1 MADGKVTIDVLMN
14 TKSFMSDRERVNNLM
29 KTLGSDA
36 GNQMDESFANNA
48 NKVKV
53 AAEQTHNKVK
63 SEFANPIETKLV
75 AKAED
80 AGITNFKQLLNR
92 IPKQARTELMA
103 KAEKG
108 EAIDWENTM
117 RNMPRSVTTRM
128 KLDKGQASEGLNALK
143 KQSESTEHSFSH
155 LKEIVA
161 GTFLGGAIQ
170 AGVQGLVTGLKDAA
184 KAGMEY
190 NREQDT
196 MKTVWTALTTE
207 APKDGKELVDY
218 INQLSQHSI
227 YAADTINRMSQSFYH
242 VHSNVEETKR
252 WTDSFVALGSTLH
265 MSNDALAESGEQFA
279 KIVAGG
285 KASAED
291 MSVMINRFPM
301 FGEALQKATGKSMKQ
316 LYAMSAAGKLTA
328 TQFTEAL
335 DYLGKKY
342 KGGTAEAMTSFQGMS
357 MYIKSR
363 WSVLTGNIMAS
374 SFKMSKGVAKDM
386 KNLLSDDMMKKYA
399 ELVSGAISTVMAW
412 LVKLIKYIDGHKD
425 TIVDIIGN
433 LGKILGIIGKTVWKT
448 FSDIIYDIAKMFGLV
463 GKKAQESK
471 DPLDKID
478 DALKNLSKNQEL
490 IENLT
495 KAFIAMFAL
504 KKGLEFI
511 GMLSSLRKSLLETAA
526 VSKMVD
532 LFGGGGFTGGGGKA
546 VAKEAGETAEA
557 AGSSKAFGKL
567 FSKGGATSTAE
578 LEAASGLG
586 GGSKLLSGLLGTA
599 KSTAGLS
606 AIASLPELLGTT
618 RKTAGEH
625 VGGYV
630 GSTGGSIAGAAVGS
644 LLGPV
649 GTLAGGALGGYAGAA
664 IGKSLGKDIQK
675 GLDANKPKIH
685 VIKPGKIKLDV
696 STDTRKVESN
706 LKSYQKKLSKKV
718 VVKMA
723 ADPSSYAKTKTETDK
738 LFNSM
743 RASVD
748 KYYKNKESKSKQD
761 LDKLVK
767 NGSMTQAEENKI
779 LKAQQTA
786 DAKAAKSKKQTIS
799 KMQADTSN
807 YYSQVQKIENGGTKK
822 LETIALKYGRNS
834 KKYENEKNKEL
845 ASAHKAYIS
854 KYTAD
859 EYKLNTAVT
868 KSVEKGSKEQKSILQ
883 KLLKDRGKLNLKD
896 LRATQENADKK
907 YNAAVKPARKT
918 RDEVIDSAD
927 DQYKSTKK
935 TADHEYYDLH
945 SISKKQHDDIV
956 SKAKH
961 QRTETSDA
969 ANDQYKKVTKHAT
982 DQHRSVTN
990 EIEHQRK
997 EATKKQQDQQAD
1009 SIAAATGQSKE
1020 VVRHQMRQANSSMG
1034 AADKQGSGLH
1044 GIWKSITGFFNGLVK
1059 GFGIQPINV
1068 GAYPSGYTPVS
1079 MGAYASGGTA
1089 TASQALVGEGGVEAR
1104 ISKSSGRVDFI
1115 GTNGAEVVDMQPGDQ
1130 ILNAADTAQ
1139 LFNGGLGRT
1148 LPGYASGTIDI
1159 AGFLKKAKNGAVSI
1173 FDNISET
1180 ASDAISKITDPVK
1193 TMTDMANKIFNPGK
1207 TGGVGSIGHD
1217 LGKAFVDRPI
1227 KAMADVISKIISS
1240 ISDSDDGAGSLA
1252 PHFGSPFKESS
1263 GYGPRSGG
1271 FHKGIDFA
1279 APLGTPIPAQYGGTV
1294 VQAGPASGFGNWV
1307 VIKPSGASVDTI
1319 YGHMKRMKVKT
1330 GQHVKAGQIIAW
1342 VGSEGQSSGPHVHYE
1357 LRAGLGGKSYNP
1369 MTYGASA
1376 GNPSGHSVNRWR
1388 PYVARALKANGF
1400 GATASQVAAWMQVI
1414 RRESNGD
1421 PSVINTW
1428 DPNAKAGHPSKGLVQ
1443 TIQPTFDAYKFR
1455 GHNNPLNGYDDLLAG
1470 IHYMKAKYGSGLG
1483 AFATVSGPMG
1493 YDSGGRVM
1501 NKQLAWLAEN
1511 NPEYVVNPERDS
1523 ADSLIVEAARARAD
1537 KVPNGLIAKAMRVVG
1552 AAKAGIQRTAPS
1564 FASRGVAEAEGQ
1576 AVGNQAIGGNMT
1588 ISVQLDSNTIAR
1600 ATYPKI
1606 SILRNQEIQLKG
1618 QTTGNT
1624 YVY

>member
-1 MADGKVTIDVLMN
+1 MADGTVTIDLLMN

-36 GNQMDESFANNA
+36 GDQMDESFANNA
-48 NKVKV
+48 NKVKNE
-53 AAEQTHNKVK
+53 AGRTHSKIKAEFNSPV
-63 SEFANPIETKLV
+63 EAKLV
-75 AKAED
+75 AKAEE

-92 IPKQARTELMA
+92 IPKQARTELTA
-103 KAEKG
+103 KAERG
-108 EAIDWENTM
+108 EVINWEETM

-128 KLDKGQASEGLNALK
+128 KLDKRQASEGLTTLK
-143 KQSESTEHSFSH
+143 KQSKSTERSFSH
-155 LKEIVA
+155 LKEIMV

-190 NREQDT
+190 NKEQDT

-218 INQLSQHSI
+218 INSLSQHSI

-242 VHSNVEETKR
+242 VHSNVAETKR

-316 LYAMSAAGKLTA
+316 LYALSASGKLTA
-328 TQFTEAL
+328 KQFTEAL

-342 KGGTAEAMTSFQGMS
+342 KGGTKEAMTSFQGMS

-386 KNLLSDDMMKKYA
+386 RNLLSDDMLKKYA
-399 ELVSGAISTVMAW
+399 KIASGAISTVMTW
-412 LVKLIKYIDGHKD
+412 LVKLIKYIDKHKD

-433 LGKILGIIGKTVWKT
+433 LGKILGIIGKTAWKT
-448 FSDIIYDIAKMFGLV
+448 FSDIVYDIAKMFGLV

-511 GMLSSLRKSLLETAA
+511 GMLSRLRKSLVETAA

-546 VAKEAGETAEA
+546 VTRTVAKEAGGTAAKE
-557 AGSSKAFGKL
+557 AGSSKVLGKL

-578 LEAASGLG
+578 LKAASGLG
-586 GGSKLLSGLLGTA
+586 GGSKLLSGVLGTA

-618 RKTAGEH
+618 KKTAGKH
-625 VGGYV
+625 IGGYV

-649 GTLAGGALGGYAGAA
+649 GTLAGGALGGLAGSA
-664 IGKSLGKDIQK
+664 IGKSLGKNIQK

-685 VIKPGKIKLDV
+685 VIKPGKIKLNV
-696 STDTRKVESN
+696 SADTKKVESN

-718 VVKMA
+718 IVKMA

-748 KYYKNKESKSKQD
+748 KYYRNKESKSKKD

-779 LKAQQTA
+779 LKSQQA
-786 DAKAAKSKKQTIS
+786 SDAKAAKSKKQTIS

-807 YYSQVQKIENGGTKK
+807 YYSKVQKIENGGTKK
-822 LETIALKYGRNS
+822 LESIALKYGRNS
-834 KKYENEKNKEL
+834 KKYEKEKNKEL

-859 EYKLNTAVT
+859 EYKLNTTVS
-868 KSVEKGSKEQKSILQ
+868 KSVEKGAKEQKSILQ
-883 KLLKDRGKLNLKD
+883 KLLKDRGKLNSKD
-896 LRATQENADKK
+896 LKATQKNADKK

-918 RDEVIDSAD
+918 RDNVINSAE

-945 SISKKQHDDIV
+945 AISKKQHDDIV

-969 ANDQYKKVTKHAT
+969 AKDQYKKVTKHAT

-997 EATKKQQDQQAD
+997 E
-1009 SIAAATGQSKE
+1009 
-1020 VVRHQMRQANSSMG
+1020 V
-1034 AADKQGSGLH
+1034 
-1044 GIWKSITGFFNGLVK
+1044 
-1059 GFGIQPINV
+1059 
-1068 GAYPSGYTPVS
+1068 
-1079 MGAYASGGTA
+1079 
-1089 TASQALVGEGGVEAR
+1089 
-1104 ISKSSGRVDFI
+1104 
-1115 GTNGAEVVDMQPGDQ
+1115 
-1130 ILNAADTAQ
+1130 
-1139 LFNGGLGRT
+1139 
-1148 LPGYASGTIDI
+1148 
-1159 AGFLKKAKNGAVSI
+1159 
-1173 FDNISET
+1173 
-1180 ASDAISKITDPVK
+1180 
-1193 TMTDMANKIFNPGK
+1193 
-1207 TGGVGSIGHD
+1207 
-1217 LGKAFVDRPI
+1217 
-1227 KAMADVISKIISS
+1227 
-1240 ISDSDDGAGSLA
+1240 
-1252 PHFGSPFKESS
+1252 
-1263 GYGPRSGG
+1263 
-1271 FHKGIDFA
+1271 
-1279 APLGTPIPAQYGGTV
+1279 
-1294 VQAGPASGFGNWV
+1294 
-1307 VIKPSGASVDTI
+1307 
-1319 YGHMKRMKVKT
+1319 
-1330 GQHVKAGQIIAW
+1330 
-1342 VGSEGQSSGPHVHYE
+1342 
-1357 LRAGLGGKSYNP
+1357 
-1369 MTYGASA
+1369 
-1376 GNPSGHSVNRWR
+1376 
-1388 PYVARALKANGF
+1388 
-1400 GATASQVAAWMQVI
+1400 
-1414 RRESNGD
+1414 
-1421 PSVINTW
+1421 
-1428 DPNAKAGHPSKGLVQ
+1428 
-1443 TIQPTFDAYKFR
+1443 
-1455 GHNNPLNGYDDLLAG
+1455 
-1470 IHYMKAKYGSGLG
+1470 
-1483 AFATVSGPMG
+1483 
-1493 YDSGGRVM
+1493 
-1501 NKQLAWLAEN
+1501 
-1511 NPEYVVNPERDS
+1511 
-1523 ADSLIVEAARARAD
+1523 
-1537 KVPNGLIAKAMRVVG
+1537 
-1552 AAKAGIQRTAPS
+1552 
-1564 FASRGVAEAEGQ
+1564 
-1576 AVGNQAIGGNMT
+1576 
-1588 ISVQLDSNTIAR
+1588 
-1600 ATYPKI
+1600 
-1606 SILRNQEIQLKG
+1606 
-1618 QTTGNT
+1618 
-1624 YVY
+1624 

>member
-14 TKSFMSDRERVNNLM
+14 TKSFMSDRERINNLM

-48 NKVKV
+48 NKVKNE
-53 AAEQTHNKVK
+53 AERTHSKIK
-63 SEFANPIETKLV
+63 AEFNSPVEAKLI
-75 AKAED
+75 AKAEE

-92 IPKQARTELMA
+92 IPKQARTELTA
-103 KAEKG
+103 KAERG
-108 EAIDWENTM
+108 EVINWEETM

-143 KQSESTEHSFSH
+143 KQSESTSHSFSH

-218 INQLSQHSI
+218 INSLSQHSI
-227 YAADTINRMSQSFYH
+227 YAADTINRMAQSFYH

-285 KASAED
+285 KASSED

-301 FGEALQKATGKSMKQ
+301 FGEALQKATGKSMNQ

-342 KGGTAEAMTSFQGMS
+342 KDGTSEAMTSFQGMS

-386 KNLLSDDMMKKYA
+386 RNLLSDDMLKKYA
-399 ELVSGAISTVMAW
+399 ELASGAISTVMDW
-412 LVKLIKYIDGHKD
+412 FVKLIKYIDGHKD

-433 LGKILGIIGKTVWKT
+433 LGKILGIIGKTAWNT
-448 FSDIIYDIAKMFGLV
+448 FSDIVYDIARMFGLV

-511 GMLSSLRKSLLETAA
+511 GMLSSLRKSLVETAA

-546 VAKEAGETAEA
+546 VAKEAGETTEA

-586 GGSKLLSGLLGTA
+586 GGKAMMAARGLTKAVPYLS
-599 KSTAGLS
+599 
-606 AIASLPELLGTT
+606 IAASVPELFGTT
-618 RKTAGEH
+618 QKTLGKHLGGFAGSA
-625 VGGYV
+625 GGAA
-630 GSTGGSIAGAAVGS
+630 AGAAAGS
-644 LLGPV
+644 AVMPGV
-649 GTLAGGALGGYAGAA
+649 GTAVGAVIGGLAGSKLGQSVGD
-664 IGKSLGKDIQK
+664 SIQK
-675 GLDANKPKIH
+675 GVTKTFPKLTSKMSDLGHDMSNKFSSSFKPKPSLND
-685 VIKPGKIKLDV
+685 KQF
-696 STDTRKVESN
+696 SRSYTDLTKQLNKNARVKFKVTTDRASIN
-706 LKSYQKKLSKKV
+706 KAQRVTDDTYKKMSK
-718 VVKMA
+718 
-723 ADPSSYAKTKTETDK
+723 
-738 LFNSM
+738 
-743 RASVD
+743 SVD
-748 KYYKNKESKSKQD
+748 KYYGHKRQMSIKD
-761 LDKLVK
+761 YATLVQ
-767 NGSMTQAEENKI
+767 NGSMTEKEANKLLNKAKENYNKQA
-779 LKAQQTA
+779 KAQK
-786 DAKAAKSKKQTIS
+786 DNIR
-799 KMQADTSN
+799 KMQKDSDS
-807 YYSQVQKIENGGTKK
+807 YYSK
-822 LETIALKYGRNS
+822 LDKAELQ
-834 KKYENEKNKEL
+834 KNKEL
-845 ASAHKAYIS
+845 AAARKKDGNNHKKYLADKKKIEEKFQTQAASDRKKYLAQLS
-854 KYTAD
+854 KD
-859 EYKLNTAVT
+859 ENKSNDAVT
-868 KSVEKGSKEQKSILQ
+868 KATKISSGKQLDILES
-883 KLLKDRGKLNLKD
+883 LKDHKGKLSKQQMTESIRNSAKERD
-896 LRATQENADKK
+896 KTIDNANKQRDKSVSAAKNKYKETVAAADKER
-907 YNAAVKPARKT
+907 YENGTMSRKQYE
-918 RDEVIDSAD
+918 EV
-927 DQYKSTKK
+927 
-935 TADHEYYDLH
+935 
-945 SISKKQHDDIV
+945 V
-956 SKAKH
+956 SKARK
-961 QRTETSDA
+961 QRDDSIDA
-969 ANDQYKKVTKHAT
+969 ADAQKNKTVKKAEETHTK
-982 DQHRSVTN
+982 VVN
-990 EIEHQRK
+990 
-997 EATKKQQDQQAD
+997 EATKQAGEHKGAVD
-1009 SIAAATGQSKE
+1009 TETGDVKGSWNEFIDNMRGMWNGMIGGINGVLHALNKKWGNIPTWKKHAAGL
-1020 VVRHQMRQANSSMG
+1020 NGSMG
-1034 AADKQGSGLH
+1034 EH
-1044 GIWKSITGFFNGLVK
+1044 T
-1059 GFGIQPINV
+1059 
-1068 GAYPSGYTPVS
+1068 
-1079 MGAYASGGTA
+1079 
-1089 TASQALVGEGGVEAR
+1089 ALVGEEGFEYMGTSDGSITPIGVEGPEIRNIPA
-1104 ISKSSGRVDFI
+1104 
-1115 GTNGAEVVDMQPGDQ
+1115 GAS
-1130 ILNAADTAQ
+1130 ILPHGMSVEFAQ
-1139 LFNGGLGRT
+1139 MAKG
-1148 LPGYASGTIDI
+1148 LPGYKIGLPGWLTNTFSALKKGAEGAVDLVSEGASGVVNKIADATGLGNLAKTFSDNTTAFGAIASGTKDSLIDNAI
-1159 AGFLKKAKNGAVSI
+1159 KYVQGF
-1173 FDNISET
+1173 FDQF
-1180 ASDAISKITDPVK
+1180 SDTP
-1193 TMTDMANKIFNPGK
+1193 
-1207 TGGVGSIGHD
+1207 
-1217 LGKAFVDRPI
+1217 
-1227 KAMADVISKIISS
+1227 
-1240 ISDSDDGAGSLA
+1240 DDGAGSLA

-1263 GYGPRSGG
+1263 GYGPRAGG

-1376 GNPSGHSVNRWR
+1376 GKVAQPKGSHMNWLKQAGFSPSEFAAANTVISQESGWQVHATNPSSGAYGLPQSLPANKMASAGSDWR
-1388 PYVARALKANGF
+1388 NNPITQLKWMKSYVDSRYGGMNQALAYRSRVGWYAD
-1400 GATASQVAAWMQVI
+1400 GGW
-1414 RRESNGD
+1414 GD
-1421 PSVINTW
+1421 PNKVNIFNEVPGEPEVAIN
-1428 DPNAKAGHPSKGLVQ
+1428 PA
-1443 TIQPTFDAYKFR
+1443 
-1455 GHNNPLNGYDDLLAG
+1455 
-1470 IHYMKAKYGSGLG
+1470 
-1483 AFATVSGPMG
+1483 
-1493 YDSGGRVM
+1493 
-1501 NKQLAWLAEN
+1501 
-1511 NPEYVVNPERDS
+1511 RDS
-1523 ADSLIVEAARARAD
+1523 ADNLIVEAARERAA
-1537 KVPNGLIAKAMRVVG
+1537 KAPNGLIAKAMRVVG

-1576 AVGNQAIGGNMT
+1576 AVGSQAISGDVT
-1588 ISVQLDSNTIAR
+1588 ISLQLDSNTIAR

-1624 YVY
+1624 YDY

>member
-1 MADGKVTIDVLMN
+1 MADGTVTIDVLMG

-63 SEFANPIETKLV
+63 SEFANPIEAKLV

-103 KAEKG
+103 KAERG
-108 EAIDWENTM
+108 EVINWEETM
-117 RNMPRSVTTRM
+117 RKMPRSVTTRM
-128 KLDKGQASEGLNALK
+128 KLDKGQASEGLTALK

-155 LKEIVA
+155 LKDIIA

-170 AGVQGLVTGLKDAA
+170 AGVQGLVSGLKDAA

-207 APKDGKELVDY
+207 APKNGKELVDY

-342 KGGTAEAMTSFQGMS
+342 KGGTEEAMTSFQGMS

-386 KNLLSDDMMKKYA
+386 RNLLSDDMMKKYA
-399 ELVSGAISTVMAW
+399 SIASGAISTVMAW
-412 LVKLIKYIDGHKD
+412 FVKLIKYVDDHKD
-425 TIVDIIGN
+425 TIIDIIGN

-448 FSDIIYDIAKMFGLV
+448 FSDIIYDIADMFGLV
-463 GKKAQESK
+463 GKKAQASK

-478 DALKNLSKNQEL
+478 SALKGIAKNQTL
-490 IENLT
+490 VENLT

-504 KKGLEFI
+504 KKGMEFI
-511 GMLSSLRKSLLETAA
+511 SMLATLRKGLVETAA
-526 VSKMVD
+526 VSKITD
-532 LFGGGGFTGGGGKA
+532 LLGGGGSVGTGKA
-546 VAKEAGETAEA
+546 VTQTVAKEAGGTAA
-557 AGSSKAFGKL
+557 TAGSSKVLGRL

-586 GGSKLLSGLLGTA
+586 GGKAMMAARGLTKAVPYLS
-599 KSTAGLS
+599 
-606 AIASLPELLGTT
+606 IAASVPELFGTT
-618 RKTAGEH
+618 QKTLGKHLGGFAGS
-625 VGGYV
+625 VGGAA
-630 GSTGGSIAGAAVGS
+630 AGAAAGS
-644 LLGPV
+644 AVMPVV
-649 GTLAGGALGGYAGAA
+649 GTAVGGVIGGLAGSKLGQSYGA
-664 IGKSLGKDIQK
+664 DIQK
-675 GLDANKPKIH
+675 GITRTFPKLTGKMSDLAHDMSKKFSGGFKPSIDGKQFSKEYTNLTKSLNKEAS
-685 VIKPGKIKLDV
+685 IKFKVNAKNIDLAKQT
-696 STDTRKVESN
+696 TDTLYKQMG
-706 LKSYQKKLSKKV
+706 K
-718 VVKMA
+718 
-723 ADPSSYAKTKTETDK
+723 
-738 LFNSM
+738 
-743 RASVD
+743 SVD
-748 KYYKNKESKSKQD
+748 KYYKNKQKSSSADYK
-761 LDKLVK
+761 LLVK
-767 NGSMTQAEENKI
+767 NGVLFQSEADSM
-779 LKAQQTA
+779 LK
-786 DAKAAKSKKQTIS
+786 KSKTNDKKQAASQKANIATMKKDS
-799 KMQADTSN
+799 DN
-807 YYSQVQKIENGGTKK
+807 YYSEISKAEKKKNSALAAARKADGKNNKAYQSDRKVIEEQYDAN
-822 LETIALKYGRNS
+822 INAAR
-834 KKYENEKNKEL
+834 KKYLKSL
-845 ASAHKAYIS
+845 S
-854 KYTAD
+854 KD
-859 EYKLNTAVT
+859 ESKMNDSVT
-868 KSVEKGSKEQKSILQ
+868 KATKISSGKQLDILE
-883 KLLKDRGKLNLKD
+883 NLKD
-896 LRATQENADKK
+896 HKGKLSKQQMTEAIKDSAKERDQTIKNAEKQRDNRVDKANEQYKKTVAAADKER
-907 YNAAVKPARKT
+907 YENGTMSRKQY
-918 RDEVIDSAD
+918 DEVIKNAR
-927 DQYKSTKK
+927 
-935 TADHEYYDLH
+935 A
-945 SISKKQHDDIV
+945 
-956 SKAKH
+956 
-961 QRTETSDA
+961 QRDNAIDA
-969 ANDQYKKVTKHAT
+969 ADTQKKHTVKKAEETHEKVVT
-982 DQHRSVTN
+982 
-990 EIEHQRK
+990 
-997 EATKKQQDQQAD
+997 EATKQAGEHKGAVD
-1009 SIAAATGQSKE
+1009 SETGDVKGSWNEFIDNMRGIWNGMISGINGVLHALNKKWGNIPEWKAGSKHAAGL
-1020 VVRHQMRQANSSMG
+1020 NGSMG
-1034 AADKQGSGLH
+1034 EH
-1044 GIWKSITGFFNGLVK
+1044 T
-1059 GFGIQPINV
+1059 
-1068 GAYPSGYTPVS
+1068 
-1079 MGAYASGGTA
+1079 
-1089 TASQALVGEGGVEAR
+1089 ALVGEEGFEYMGTSNGSIMPIGVDGPEIRNIPA
-1104 ISKSSGRVDFI
+1104 
-1115 GTNGAEVVDMQPGDQ
+1115 GAS
-1130 ILNAADTAQ
+1130 ILPHGMSVELAQ
-1139 LFNGGLGRT
+1139 MAKG
-1148 LPGYASGTIDI
+1148 LPGYKIGLPGWLTSTFSALKKGAEGAADLVSEGASG
-1159 AGFLKKAKNGAVSI
+1159 V
-1173 FDNISET
+1173 
-1180 ASDAISKITDPVK
+1180 V
-1193 TMTDMANKIFNPGK
+1193 NKIANATGIGKLAKTFNDNTTAYGAIASGAK
-1207 TGGVGSIGHD
+1207 DSLIDNAVKYVQGFFD
-1217 LGKAFVDRPI
+1217 QF
-1227 KAMADVISKIISS
+1227 
-1240 ISDSDDGAGSLA
+1240 SDTSDDGSGTGSLA
-1252 PHFGSPFKESS
+1252 PHFGSPFKVSS

-1388 PYVARALKANGF
+1388 PYVVRALKANGF
-1400 GATASQVAAWMQVI
+1400 AATDSQVAAWMKVI
-1414 RRESNGD
+1414 KRESNGD

-1428 DPNAKAGHPSKGLVQ
+1428 DRNAQLGHPSKGLVQ
-1443 TIQPTFDAYKFR
+1443 TIQPTFDAYKFK

-1470 IHYMKAKYGSGLG
+1470 IHYMKAIYGSGPS
-1483 AFATVSGPMG
+1483 AFARVSGPMG

-1501 NKQLAWLAEN
+1501 KKQLAWLAEN

-1523 ADSLIVEAARARAD
+1523 ADSLIVEAARARAA
-1537 KVPNGLIAKAMRVVG
+1537 KAPNGLVAKAMRVVG
-1552 AAKAGIQRTAPS
+1552 TAKAGIQRTAPS
-1564 FASRGVAEAEGQ
+1564 FASRGVAQAEGQ
-1576 AVGNQAIGGNMT
+1576 AVGNQAIGGDVT
-1588 ISVQLDSNTIAR
+1588 ITVPLDSGVLTQAV
-1600 ATYPKI
+1600 YPKAKLMQQRDI
-1606 SILRNQEIQLKG
+1606 TIQAKKG
-1618 QTTGNT
+1618 GLH
-1624 YVY
+1624 

>member
-1 MADGKVTIDVLMN
+1 MADGTVTIDLLMN

-29 KTLGSDA
+29 KTLGADA
-36 GNQMDESFANNA
+36 GDQMDEAFAKNSDKVQRKARKTKKKIKNEFDSPVITKLEANA
-48 NKVKV
+48 KEAGVKNFRKMLNQIPRNQLTRLK
-53 AAEQTHNKVK
+53 AK
-63 SEFANPIETKLV
+63 SERGEVIDWKKEISRIPEKKSTKLKV
-75 AKAED
+75 DK
-80 AGITNFKQLLNR
+80 
-92 IPKQARTELMA
+92 KQASDDLT
-103 KAEKG
+103 
-108 EAIDWENTM
+108 
-117 RNMPRSVTTRM
+117 
-128 KLDKGQASEGLNALK
+128 ALK

-155 LKEIVA
+155 LKEIVV

-316 LYAMSAAGKLTA
+316 LYAMSASGKLTA
-328 TQFTEAL
+328 KQFTEAL

-342 KGGTAEAMTSFQGMS
+342 KDGTSEAMTSFQGMS

-374 SFKMSKGVAKDM
+374 SFKMSKSVAKDM

-412 LVKLIKYIDGHKD
+412 FVKLIKYVDGHKD

-448 FSDIIYDIAKMFGLV
+448 FSDIIYDIARMFGLV
-463 GKKAQESK
+463 GKKAQDSK

-511 GMLSSLRKSLLETAA
+511 GMLASLRKSLLETAA
-526 VSKMVD
+526 VSKIVD
-532 LFGGGGFTGGGGKA
+532 LFGDGGGVAGGGGKA
-546 VAKEAGETAEA
+546 VAKEAGETAA
-557 AGSSKAFGKL
+557 TAGSSKVLGRL

-578 LEAASGLG
+578 LEAASDLG
-586 GGSKLLSGLLGTA
+586 GGKAMMAARGLTKA
-599 KSTAGLS
+599 VPYMS
-606 AIASLPELLGTT
+606 IAASIPELFGTT
-618 RKTAGEH
+618 QKTLGKHLGGFAGSA
-625 VGGYV
+625 GGAA
-630 GSTGGSIAGAAVGS
+630 AGAAAGS
-644 LLGPV
+644 AVMPGV
-649 GTLAGGALGGYAGAA
+649 GTAVGAVMGGLAGSKLGQSVGD
-664 IGKSLGKDIQK
+664 SIQK
-675 GLDANKPKIH
+675 GVTKTFPKLTSKMSDLGH
-685 VIKPGKIKLDV
+685 DM
-696 STDTRKVESN
+696 
-706 LKSYQKKLSKKV
+706 SKKFSSSFNPKPSLNDKQFSRSYTNLTKQLNKNAR
-718 VVKMA
+718 VKF
-723 ADPSSYAKTKTETDK
+723 KVTTDRTSINK
-738 LFNSM
+738 AQRVTDDTYKKMSK
-743 RASVD
+743 SVD
-748 KYYKNKESKSKQD
+748 RYYSNKRRMSIKD
-761 LDKLVK
+761 YATLVQ
-767 NGSMTQAEENKI
+767 NGSMTEKEANRLLNKAKENYNKQA
-779 LKAQQTA
+779 KAQK
-786 DAKAAKSKKQTIS
+786 DNIGKMKKDS
-799 KMQADTSN
+799 DS
-807 YYSQVQKIENGGTKK
+807 YYSK
-822 LETIALKYGRNS
+822 LGKAES
-834 KKYENEKNKEL
+834 QKNKEL
-845 ASAHKAYIS
+845 AAARKKDGNNHAKYLADKKKIEERFQKQTAGDRKKYLAQLS
-854 KYTAD
+854 KD
-859 EYKLNTAVT
+859 ENKSNDAVT
-868 KSVEKGSKEQKSILQ
+868 KATKISSGKQLDILESLKDHKGKLSKEQMTESIKNSAKERDKTIANAEKQRDKSVSAA
-883 KLLKDRGKLNLKD
+883 KKKYKETV
-896 LRATQENADKK
+896 AAADKERYENGTMSRK
-907 YNAAVKPARKT
+907 QYEEVVGKARKQ
-918 RDEVIDSAD
+918 RDDSIDAAD
-927 DQYKSTKK
+927 AQKKK
-935 TADHEYYDLH
+935 TV
-945 SISKKQHDDIV
+945 KK
-956 SKAKH
+956 AE
-961 QRTETSDA
+961 ETHT
-969 ANDQYKKVTKHAT
+969 KV
-982 DQHRSVTN
+982 VG
-990 EIEHQRK
+990 
-997 EATKKQQDQQAD
+997 EATKQAGEHKGAVD
-1009 SIAAATGQSKE
+1009 TETGDVKGSWNEFIDNMRGMWNGMIGGINGVLHALNKKWGNIPTWKKHAAGL
-1020 VVRHQMRQANSSMG
+1020 NGSMG
-1034 AADKQGSGLH
+1034 EH
-1044 GIWKSITGFFNGLVK
+1044 T
-1059 GFGIQPINV
+1059 
-1068 GAYPSGYTPVS
+1068 
-1079 MGAYASGGTA
+1079 
-1089 TASQALVGEGGVEAR
+1089 ALVGEEGFEYMGTSDGSITPIGVEGPEIRNIPA
-1104 ISKSSGRVDFI
+1104 
-1115 GTNGAEVVDMQPGDQ
+1115 GAS
-1130 ILNAADTAQ
+1130 ILPHGMSVEFAQ
-1139 LFNGGLGRT
+1139 MAKG
-1148 LPGYASGTIDI
+1148 LPGYKFGLPGWLTNTFSALKKGVEGAADLVSEGASG
-1159 AGFLKKAKNGAVSI
+1159 V
-1173 FDNISET
+1173 
-1180 ASDAISKITDPVK
+1180 V
-1193 TMTDMANKIFNPGK
+1193 NKIANA
-1207 TGGVGSIGHD
+1207 TG
-1217 LGKAFVDRPI
+1217 LGKLAKTFSDNTTAYGAIASGAKDSLIDNAI
-1227 KAMADVISKIISS
+1227 KYVQRFFDQF
-1240 ISDSDDGAGSLA
+1240 SDTSGDGAGSLA

-1263 GYGPRSGG
+1263 GYGPRAGG

-1400 GATASQVAAWMQVI
+1400 AATDSQVAAWMKVI

-1428 DPNAKAGHPSKGLVQ
+1428 DRNAQLGHPSKGLVQ
-1443 TIQPTFDAYKFR
+1443 TIQPTFNAYKFR

-1470 IHYMKAKYGSGLG
+1470 IHYMKAIYGSGPS
-1483 AFATVSGPMG
+1483 AFAHVSGPMG

-1501 NKQLAWLAEN
+1501 KKQLAWLAEN

-1523 ADSLIVEAARARAD
+1523 ADSLIVEAARARAA
-1537 KVPNGLIAKAMRVVG
+1537 KVPNGLIAKAMRVIG
-1552 AAKAGIQRTAPS
+1552 TAKAGIQRTAPS
-1564 FASRGVAEAEGQ
+1564 FASRGVAQAEGQ
-1576 AVGNQAIGGNMT
+1576 VVGSQAIGGDVT
-1588 ISVQLDSNTIAR
+1588 ITVPLDSGVLAQ
-1600 ATYPKI
+1600 AVYPKAK
-1606 SILRNQEIQLKG
+1606 LIQQRDITIQAKKG
-1618 QTTGNT
+1618 GLH
-1624 YVY
+1624 

>member
-14 TKSFMSDRERVNNLM
+14 TKSFMSDRERINNLM

-48 NKVKV
+48 NKVQKKARETKQKIKNEFDSPV
-53 AAEQTHNKVK
+53 ITKLEANAKEAGVKNFRKMLNQIPRNQLTRLKAK
-63 SEFANPIETKLV
+63 SERGEVIDWKKEISRIPEKKSTKLKV
-75 AKAED
+75 DK
-80 AGITNFKQLLNR
+80 
-92 IPKQARTELMA
+92 KQASDDLT
-103 KAEKG
+103 
-108 EAIDWENTM
+108 
-117 RNMPRSVTTRM
+117 
-128 KLDKGQASEGLNALK
+128 ALK

-155 LKEIVA
+155 LKEIMV

-170 AGVQGLVTGLKDAA
+170 AGVQGMVTGLKDAA

-190 NREQDT
+190 NKEQDT

-207 APKDGKELVDY
+207 APKDGKVLVDY
-218 INQLSQHSI
+218 INSLSQHSI
-227 YAADTINRMSQSFYH
+227 YAADTINRMAQSFYH

-342 KGGTAEAMTSFQGMS
+342 KGGTEEAMTSFQGMS

-386 KNLLSDDMMKKYA
+386 RNLLSDDMLKKYA
-399 ELVSGAISTVMAW
+399 ELMSGAISTVMNW
-412 LVKLIKYIDGHKD
+412 LVKLIKYIDDHKD

-511 GMLSSLRKSLLETAA
+511 GMLSSLRKALVETAA

-546 VAKEAGETAEA
+546 VAKESGETAEE

-586 GGSKLLSGLLGTA
+586 GGKAMMAARGLTKA
-599 KSTAGLS
+599 VPYMS
-606 AIASLPELLGTT
+606 IAASIPELFGTT
-618 RKTAGEH
+618 NKTLGKHLGGFAGSA
-625 VGGYV
+625 GGAA
-630 GSTGGSIAGAAVGS
+630 AGAAAGS
-644 LLGPV
+644 AVMPVV
-649 GTLAGGALGGYAGAA
+649 GTAVGGVIGGLAGSKLGQSFGD
-664 IGKSLGKDIQK
+664 SIQK
-675 GLDANKPKIH
+675 GVTKTFPKLTSKMSDLGH
-685 VIKPGKIKLDV
+685 DM
-696 STDTRKVESN
+696 
-706 LKSYQKKLSKKV
+706 SKKFSSSFNPKPSLNDKQFSRSYTNLTKQLNKNAR
-718 VVKMA
+718 VKF
-723 ADPSSYAKTKTETDK
+723 KVTTD
-738 LFNSM
+738 
-743 RASVD
+743 RASINKAQRVTDDTYKKMSKSVD
-748 KYYKNKESKSKQD
+748 KYYGHKRQMSIKD
-761 LDKLVK
+761 YATLVQ
-767 NGSMTQAEENKI
+767 NGSMTEKEANKLLNKAKENYNKQA
-779 LKAQQTA
+779 KAQK
-786 DAKAAKSKKQTIS
+786 DNIR
-799 KMQADTSN
+799 KMQKDSDS
-807 YYSQVQKIENGGTKK
+807 YYSK
-822 LETIALKYGRNS
+822 LGKAES
-834 KKYENEKNKEL
+834 QKNKEL
-845 ASAHKAYIS
+845 AAARKKDGNNHEKYLADKKKIEKKFQTQAASDRKKYLAQLS
-854 KYTAD
+854 KD
-859 EYKLNTAVT
+859 ENKSNDAVT
-868 KSVEKGSKEQKSILQ
+868 KATKISSGKQLDILE
-883 KLLKDRGKLNLKD
+883 NLKD
-896 LRATQENADKK
+896 HKGKLSKQQMTESIRNSAKERDKTIDNAEKQRDKSVNAAKKKYKETVAAADKERYENGTMSRK
-907 YNAAVKPARKT
+907 QYEEVVGKARKQ
-918 RDEVIDSAD
+918 RDDS
-927 DQYKSTKK
+927 
-935 TADHEYYDLH
+935 
-945 SISKKQHDDIV
+945 I
-956 SKAKH
+956 
-961 QRTETSDA
+961 DA
-969 ANDQYKKVTKHAT
+969 ADSQKNKTVKKAEETHTK
-982 DQHRSVTN
+982 VVN
-990 EIEHQRK
+990 
-997 EATKKQQDQQAD
+997 EATKQAGEHKGAVD
-1009 SIAAATGQSKE
+1009 TETGDVKGSWNEFIDNMRGMWNGMIGGINGVLHALNKKWGNIPTWKKHAAGL
-1020 VVRHQMRQANSSMG
+1020 NGSMG
-1034 AADKQGSGLH
+1034 EH
-1044 GIWKSITGFFNGLVK
+1044 T
-1059 GFGIQPINV
+1059 
-1068 GAYPSGYTPVS
+1068 
-1079 MGAYASGGTA
+1079 
-1089 TASQALVGEGGVEAR
+1089 ALVGEEGFEYMGTSNGSIMPIGVDGPEIRNIPA
-1104 ISKSSGRVDFI
+1104 
-1115 GTNGAEVVDMQPGDQ
+1115 GAS
-1130 ILNAADTAQ
+1130 ILPHGMSVEFAQ
-1139 LFNGGLGRT
+1139 MAKG
-1148 LPGYASGTIDI
+1148 LPGYKFGLPGWLTSTFSALKKGAEGAIDLVSEGASGVVNKI
-1159 AGFLKKAKNGAVSI
+1159 A
-1173 FDNISET
+1173 
-1180 ASDAISKITDPVK
+1180 DATGISKLAK
-1193 TMTDMANKIFNPGK
+1193 TFSDNT
-1207 TGGVGSIGHD
+1207 T
-1217 LGKAFVDRPI
+1217 AFGAIASGAKDSLIDNAI
-1227 KAMADVISKIISS
+1227 KYVQGFFDQF
-1240 ISDSDDGAGSLA
+1240 SDTSEDGAGSLA

-1263 GYGPRSGG
+1263 GYGPRDGG

-1400 GATASQVAAWMQVI
+1400 AATDSQVAAWMKVI

-1470 IHYMKAKYGSGLG
+1470 IHYMKAKYGSGSS
-1483 AFATVSGPMG
+1483 AFSTVSGPMG

-1501 NKQLAWLAEN
+1501 KKQLAWLAEN

-1523 ADSLIVEAARARAD
+1523 ADSLIVEAARARAA
-1537 KVPNGLIAKAMRVVG
+1537 KAPNGLVAKAMRVVG
-1552 AAKAGIQRTAPS
+1552 TAKAGIQRTAPS

-1576 AVGNQAIGGNMT
+1576 ASGSQAISGIKGNITVNAKLDGKTIGTVSYPTIKALQAGELTVSATGTAIRVGG
-1588 ISVQLDSNTIAR
+1588 S
-1600 ATYPKI
+1600 Y
-1606 SILRNQEIQLKG
+1606 
-1618 QTTGNT
+1618 
-1624 YVY
+1624 

>member
-1 MADGKVTIDVLMN
+1 MADGTVTIDVLMG

-29 KTLGSDA
+29 KTLGADA

-63 SEFANPIETKLV
+63 SEFANPIEAKLV

-103 KAEKG
+103 KAERG
-108 EAIDWENTM
+108 EVINWEETM
-117 RNMPRSVTTRM
+117 RKMPRSVTTRM
-128 KLDKGQASEGLNALK
+128 KLDKGQASEGLTALK
-143 KQSESTEHSFSH
+143 KQSELTEHSFSH
-155 LKEIVA
+155 LKEIIA

-170 AGVQGLVTGLKDAA
+170 AGVQGLVSGLKDAA

-190 NREQDT
+190 NKEQDT

-218 INQLSQHSI
+218 INSLSQHSI

-285 KASAED
+285 KASSED
-291 MSVMINRFPM
+291 MAVMINRFPM

-316 LYAMSAAGKLTA
+316 LYAMSAAGKLSA
-328 TQFTEAL
+328 KQFTEAL

-342 KGGTAEAMTSFQGMS
+342 KDGTAEAMTSFQGMS

-386 KNLLSDDMMKKYA
+386 RNLLSDDMMKKYA
-399 ELVSGAISTVMAW
+399 NIASGAISTVMAW
-412 LVKLIKYIDGHKD
+412 FVKLIKYVDGHKD

-448 FSDIIYDIAKMFGLV
+448 FSDIIYDIARMFGLV
-463 GKKAQESK
+463 GKKAQDSK

-504 KKGLEFI
+504 KKGIEFI
-511 GMLSSLRKSLLETAA
+511 GMLANVRKALVETAA
-526 VSKMVD
+526 VSKLVD
-532 LFGGGGFTGGGGKA
+532 LFGGSGVTGSGGKA
-546 VAKEAGETAEA
+546 VTQTVAKEAGGTAA
-557 AGSSKAFGKL
+557 TAGSSKVLGRL
-567 FSKGGATSTAE
+567 FSKGGATTTAE

-586 GGSKLLSGLLGTA
+586 GGKAMMAARGLA
-599 KSTAGLS
+599 KAVPYMSIA
-606 AIASLPELLGTT
+606 ASLPELFGTT
-618 RKTAGEH
+618 KATLGKH
-625 VGGYV
+625 LGGFTGSVGGAA
-630 GSTGGSIAGAAVGS
+630 AGAAAGS
-644 LLGPV
+644 AVMPVV
-649 GTLAGGALGGYAGAA
+649 GTAVGGVIGGFAGSKLGQTFGE
-664 IGKSLGKDIQK
+664 DIQK
-675 GLDANKPKIH
+675 GVSKTFPKLTGKMSDVATDISHKMSDHFNSGFKPSFNDKQFS
-685 VIKPGKIKLDV
+685 KEY
-696 STDTRKVESN
+696 T
-706 LKSYQKKLSKKV
+706 KLSKTLNREATIKFKV
-718 VVKMA
+718 
-723 ADPSSYAKTKTETDK
+723 DPKNLDLAKQTTDTIYGQMGK
-738 LFNSM
+738 
-743 RASVD
+743 SVD
-748 KYYKNKESKSKQD
+748 KYYRNKQKSSKDDYKLLVRNGVLFQSEADSMLKKSKANDKKQLEAKKANIAQMKRDSDGYYSTISKAEKQKNKDLAAARKADGKNNKAYQSDRKVIEEQYDANINAARKKYLKSLSKDESKMNDSVTKATKISSGKQLDILENLKDHKGKLSKQQMTEAIKNSAKERD
-761 LDKLVK
+761 QTIKNAEKQRDNRVDKANEQYKKTVAAADKERYENGTMSRKQYDEVIKNARTQRDNAIDAADTQKKHTVK
-767 NGSMTQAEENKI
+767 KAEETHTKVVNEATKQAGEHKGAVDTETGDVKGSWNEFIDNMRGMWNGMIGGINGVLHALNKKWGNIPTWKKHAAGLNGSM
-779 LKAQQTA
+779 
-786 DAKAAKSKKQTIS
+786 
-799 KMQADTSN
+799 
-807 YYSQVQKIENGGTKK
+807 G
-822 LETIALKYGRNS
+822 
-834 KKYENEKNKEL
+834 
-845 ASAHKAYIS
+845 
-854 KYTAD
+854 
-859 EYKLNTAVT
+859 
-868 KSVEKGSKEQKSILQ
+868 
-883 KLLKDRGKLNLKD
+883 
-896 LRATQENADKK
+896 
-907 YNAAVKPARKT
+907 
-918 RDEVIDSAD
+918 
-927 DQYKSTKK
+927 
-935 TADHEYYDLH
+935 
-945 SISKKQHDDIV
+945 
-956 SKAKH
+956 
-961 QRTETSDA
+961 
-969 ANDQYKKVTKHAT
+969 
-982 DQHRSVTN
+982 
-990 EIEHQRK
+990 EH
-997 EATKKQQDQQAD
+997 T
-1009 SIAAATGQSKE
+1009 
-1020 VVRHQMRQANSSMG
+1020 
-1034 AADKQGSGLH
+1034 
-1044 GIWKSITGFFNGLVK
+1044 
-1059 GFGIQPINV
+1059 
-1068 GAYPSGYTPVS
+1068 
-1079 MGAYASGGTA
+1079 
-1089 TASQALVGEGGVEAR
+1089 ALVGEEGFEYMGTPNGSIMPIGVDGPEIRNIPA
-1104 ISKSSGRVDFI
+1104 
-1115 GTNGAEVVDMQPGDQ
+1115 GAS
-1130 ILNAADTAQ
+1130 ILPHGMSVEFAQ
-1139 LFNGGLGRT
+1139 MAKG
-1148 LPGYASGTIDI
+1148 LPGYKIGLPGWLTNTFSALKKGAEGAVDLVSEGASG
-1159 AGFLKKAKNGAVSI
+1159 V
-1173 FDNISET
+1173 
-1180 ASDAISKITDPVK
+1180 V
-1193 TMTDMANKIFNPGK
+1193 NKIADA
-1207 TGGVGSIGHD
+1207 TG
-1217 LGKAFVDRPI
+1217 LGKLAKTFSDNTTAFGAIASGAKDSLIDNAI
-1227 KAMADVISKIISS
+1227 KYVQGFFDQF
-1240 ISDSDDGAGSLA
+1240 SDTSEDGAGSLA

-1263 GYGPRSGG
+1263 GYGPRAGG

-1400 GATASQVAAWMQVI
+1400 AATASQIAAWMTVI

-1470 IHYMKAKYGSGLG
+1470 IHYMKAIYGSGPS
-1483 AFATVSGPMG
+1483 AFARVSGPMG

-1501 NKQLAWLAEN
+1501 KKQLAWLAEN

-1523 ADSLIVEAARARAD
+1523 ADSLIVEAARARAA
-1537 KVPNGLIAKAMRVVG
+1537 KAPNGLIAKAMQVVG

-1564 FASRGVAEAEGQ
+1564 FASRGVAQAEGQ
-1576 AVGNQAIGGNMT
+1576 VAGYPAISGDVT
-1588 ISVQLDSNTIAR
+1588 ITVPLDSGVLTQAV
-1600 ATYPKI
+1600 YPKAKLMQQRDI
-1606 SILRNQEIQLKG
+1606 TIQAKKG
-1618 QTTGNT
+1618 GLH
-1624 YVY
+1624 

>member
-1 MADGKVTIDVLMN
+1 MADGTVTIDLLMN

-48 NKVKV
+48 NKVKNE
-53 AAEQTHNKVK
+53 AERTHSKIK
-63 SEFANPIETKLV
+63 AEFNSPVEAKLV
-75 AKAED
+75 AKAEE

-92 IPKQARTELMA
+92 IPKQARTELTA
-103 KAEKG
+103 KAERG
-108 EAIDWENTM
+108 EVINWEETM
-117 RNMPRSVTTRM
+117 RNMPQSVTTRM

-170 AGVQGLVTGLKDAA
+170 AGIQGLVTGLKDAA

-190 NREQDT
+190 NKEQDT

-218 INQLSQHSI
+218 INSLSQHSI

-252 WTDSFVALGSTLH
+252 WTNSFVALGSTLH

-328 TQFTEAL
+328 NQFTEAL

-342 KGGTAEAMTSFQGMS
+342 KDGTSEAMTSFQGMS

-386 KNLLSDDMMKKYA
+386 RNLLSDDMLKKYA
-399 ELVSGAISTVMAW
+399 NIASGAISTVMTW
-412 LVKLIKYIDGHKD
+412 FVKLIKYIDGHKD

-433 LGKILGIIGKTVWKT
+433 LGKILGIIGKTAWKT
-448 FSDIIYDIAKMFGLV
+448 FSDIVYDIARMFGLV

-511 GMLSSLRKSLLETAA
+511 GMLSSLRKSLVETAA

-546 VAKEAGETAEA
+546 VATTAAKEAG
-557 AGSSKAFGKL
+557 SYKSFGKL

-586 GGSKLLSGLLGTA
+586 GGSKLLSGVLGTA

-625 VGGYV
+625 VGGYI

-718 VVKMA
+718 IVKMA

-738 LFNSM
+738 LFNGM
-743 RASVD
+743 RNSVD

-786 DAKAAKSKKQTIS
+786 DAKAARSKKQTIS
-799 KMQADTSN
+799 KMQSDTSN
-807 YYSQVQKIENGGTKK
+807 YYSKVQKIENGGTKN
-822 LETIALKYGRNS
+822 LELIALKYGRNS
-834 KKYENEKNKEL
+834 KKYEKEKNKEL

-896 LRATQENADKK
+896 LKATQENADKK

-918 RDEVIDSAD
+918 RDEVIDSAT

-956 SKAKH
+956 SKAKK
-961 QRTETSDA
+961 QRNETSDA
-969 ANDQYKKVTKHAT
+969 ANDQYKKVTKHAS
-982 DQHRSVTN
+982 DQHKSVTN

-997 EATKKQQDQQAD
+997 EVTKKQQDQQAD
-1009 SIAAATGQSKE
+1009 AIAAATGQSKE
-1020 VVRHQMRQANSSMG
+1020 VVRHQMRQSNSSMK

-1044 GIWKSITGFFNGLVK
+1044 GIWKGITGFFNGLVK
-1059 GFGIQPINV
+1059 GFGIKPINV

-1089 TASQALVGEGGVEAR
+1089 TSSQALVGEGGVEAR

-1130 ILNAADTAQ
+1130 ILNASDTAQ

-1148 LPGYASGTIDI
+1148 LPGYASGTIDV

-1193 TMTDMANKIFNPGK
+1193 TMTDIANKIFNPGK
-1207 TGGVGSIGHD
+1207 TGGVGSIGHG

-1240 ISDSDDGAGSLA
+1240 IDDGGDDGAGSLA

-1319 YGHMKRMKVKT
+1319 YGHMRRMNVKT

-1400 GATASQVAAWMQVI
+1400 AATASQVAAWMQVI

-1428 DPNAKAGHPSKGLVQ
+1428 DSNAKMGMPSMGLVQ
-1443 TIQPTFDAYKFR
+1443 TIRPTFEANKFKD
-1455 GHNNPLNGYDDLLAG
+1455 HNNPLNGYDDLLAG
-1470 IHYMKAKYGSGLG
+1470 IHYMKSKYGSGPS

-1501 NKQLAWLAEN
+1501 KKQLAWLAEN
-1511 NPEYVVNPERDS
+1511 NPEYVVNPERES
-1523 ADSLIVEAARARAD
+1523 ADSLIVEAARARAA
-1537 KVPNGLIAKAMRVVG
+1537 KAPNGLVAKAMRVVG

-1564 FASRGVAEAEGQ
+1564 FASRGVAQAEGQ
-1576 AVGNQAIGGNMT
+1576 FVGSQAISGDLT
-1588 ISVQLDSNTIAR
+1588 ITVPLDSGVLAQ
-1600 ATYPKI
+1600 AVYPKAKLMQQRDI
-1606 SILRNQEIQLKG
+1606 TIQAKKG
-1618 QTTGNT
+1618 GLH
-1624 YVY
+1624 

>member
-14 TKSFMSDRERVNNLM
+14 TKSFMSDRERINNLM

-48 NKVKV
+48 NKVKNE
-53 AAEQTHNKVK
+53 AERTHSKIK
-63 SEFANPIETKLV
+63 AEFNSPVEVKLV
-75 AKAED
+75 AKAEE

-92 IPKQARTELMA
+92 IPKQERTELMV

-117 RNMPRSVTTRM
+117 RKMPRSVTTRM

-207 APKDGKELVDY
+207 APKDGKVLVDY
-218 INQLSQHSI
+218 INSLSQHSI
-227 YAADTINRMSQSFYH
+227 YAADTINRMAQSFYH

-386 KNLLSDDMMKKYA
+386 RNLLSDDMLKKYA
-399 ELVSGAISTVMAW
+399 ELASGAISTVMDW
-412 LVKLIKYIDGHKD
+412 FVKLIKYIDGHKD

-433 LGKILGIIGKTVWKT
+433 LGKILGIIGKTAWNT
-448 FSDIIYDIAKMFGLV
+448 FSDIVYDIARMFGLV

-490 IENLT
+490 IENLA

-532 LFGGGGFTGGGGKA
+532 LFGGGGFAGGGGKA
-546 VAKEAGETAEA
+546 VAKEAGETAA
-557 AGSSKAFGKL
+557 TAGGSKVLGRL

-586 GGSKLLSGLLGTA
+586 GGKAMMAARGLTKA
-599 KSTAGLS
+599 VPYMS
-606 AIASLPELLGTT
+606 IAASIPELFGTT
-618 RKTAGEH
+618 QKTLGKHLGGFAGSA
-625 VGGYV
+625 GGAA
-630 GSTGGSIAGAAVGS
+630 AGAAAGS
-644 LLGPV
+644 AVMPVV
-649 GTLAGGALGGYAGAA
+649 GTAVGGVIGGLAGSKLGQSFGD
-664 IGKSLGKDIQK
+664 SIQK
-675 GLDANKPKIH
+675 GVTKTFPKLTS
-685 VIKPGKIKLDV
+685 KISDLGHDM
-696 STDTRKVESN
+696 
-706 LKSYQKKLSKKV
+706 SKKFSSSFNP
-718 VVKMA
+718 K
-723 ADPSSYAKTKTETDK
+723 PSLNDKQFSRSYTNLTKQLNKNARIKFKVTTD
-738 LFNSM
+738 
-743 RASVD
+743 RASINKAQRATD
-748 KYYKNKESKSKQD
+748 DTYKKMSKSVDRYYSNKRRMSTKD
-761 LDKLVK
+761 YATLVQ
-767 NGSMTQAEENKI
+767 NGSMTEKEANKLLNNAKENYNKQAKAQKDNIGKMKKDSDSYYSKLDKAEAQKNKDLAAARKKDGNNHEKYLADKKRIEKNFQTQTASDRKKYLAQLSKDENK
-779 LKAQQTA
+779 
-786 DAKAAKSKKQTIS
+786 
-799 KMQADTSN
+799 SN
-807 YYSQVQKIENGGTKK
+807 
-822 LETIALKYGRNS
+822 
-834 KKYENEKNKEL
+834 
-845 ASAHKAYIS
+845 
-854 KYTAD
+854 D
-859 EYKLNTAVT
+859 AVT
-868 KSVEKGSKEQKSILQ
+868 KATKISSGKQLDILE
-883 KLLKDRGKLNLKD
+883 NLKD
-896 LRATQENADKK
+896 HKGKLSKQQMTETIKNSAKERDKTIDNAEKQRDKSVSAAKKKYKETVDAADKERYENGTMSRK
-907 YNAAVKPARKT
+907 QYNEVVAKARKQ
-918 RDEVIDSAD
+918 RDDSIDAAD
-927 DQYKSTKK
+927 SQKKK
-935 TADHEYYDLH
+935 TV
-945 SISKKQHDDIV
+945 KK
-956 SKAKH
+956 AE
-961 QRTETSDA
+961 ETHT
-969 ANDQYKKVTKHAT
+969 KVV
-982 DQHRSVTN
+982 D
-990 EIEHQRK
+990 
-997 EATKKQQDQQAD
+997 EATKQAGEHKGAVD
-1009 SIAAATGQSKE
+1009 TETGNVKGSWNDFIDNMRGTWNDMIGGINGVLHALNKKWGNIPTWKKHAAGL
-1020 VVRHQMRQANSSMG
+1020 NGSMG
-1034 AADKQGSGLH
+1034 EH
-1044 GIWKSITGFFNGLVK
+1044 T
-1059 GFGIQPINV
+1059 
-1068 GAYPSGYTPVS
+1068 
-1079 MGAYASGGTA
+1079 
-1089 TASQALVGEGGVEAR
+1089 ALVGEEGFEYMGTSNGSIMPIGVDGPEIRNIPA
-1104 ISKSSGRVDFI
+1104 
-1115 GTNGAEVVDMQPGDQ
+1115 GAS
-1130 ILNAADTAQ
+1130 ILPHGMSVEFAQ
-1139 LFNGGLGRT
+1139 MAKG
-1148 LPGYASGTIDI
+1148 LPGYKFGLPGWLTSTFSALKKGAEGAIDLVSEGASGVVNKI
-1159 AGFLKKAKNGAVSI
+1159 A
-1173 FDNISET
+1173 
-1180 ASDAISKITDPVK
+1180 DATGISKLAK
-1193 TMTDMANKIFNPGK
+1193 TFSDNT
-1207 TGGVGSIGHD
+1207 T
-1217 LGKAFVDRPI
+1217 AFGAIASGAKDSLIDNAI
-1227 KAMADVISKIISS
+1227 KYVQGFFDQF
-1240 ISDSDDGAGSLA
+1240 SDTSEDGAGSLA

-1263 GYGPRSGG
+1263 GYGPRDGG

-1388 PYVARALKANGF
+1388 PYVARALRANGF
-1400 GATASQVAAWMQVI
+1400 DATASQVAAWMKVI

-1428 DPNAKAGHPSKGLVQ
+1428 DSNAKMGMPSMGLVQ
-1443 TIQPTFDAYKFR
+1443 TIRPTFEANKFKD
-1455 GHNNPLNGYDDLLAG
+1455 HNNPLNGYDDLLAG
-1470 IHYMKAKYGSGLG
+1470 IHYMKSKYGSGPS

-1501 NKQLAWLAEN
+1501 KKQLAWLAEN
-1511 NPEYVVNPERDS
+1511 NPEYVVNPERES
-1523 ADSLIVEAARARAD
+1523 ADSLIVEAARARAT
-1537 KVPNGLIAKAMRVVG
+1537 KAPNGLIARAMRVVG
-1552 AAKAGIQRTAPS
+1552 AAKAGIQHTAPS
-1564 FASRGVAEAEGQ
+1564 FASRGVAQAEGQ
-1576 AVGNQAIGGNMT
+1576 FVGNQAISGDVT
-1588 ISVQLDSNTIAR
+1588 ITVPLDSGVLAQ
-1600 ATYPKI
+1600 AVYPKSKLMQQRDI
-1606 SILRNQEIQLKG
+1606 TIQAKKG
-1618 QTTGNT
+1618 GLH
-1624 YVY
+1624 